1 MNRPSPNHSQN
12 NSSRPPNFRL
22 LAIIGA
28 TLTMIGV
35 ILGIINDGTSVFDKF
50 KGVFQKPETN
60 TQTILD
66 TATKKA
72 ESAISKAKNAPKK
85 PQLETARDELQKTIQ
100 ELENLPQSQGTEN
113 QIQTKKTE
121 YIKII
126 YQIDQ
131 ALEKKPCYEL
141 LYKIDDCQEY
151 PVKLDDG

>member
-1 MNRPSPNHSQN
+1 MTRQSSDPSQN
-12 NSSRPPNFRL
+12 NSPRPGKGRS
-22 LAIIGA
+22 LAVIVTAITIIG
-28 TLTMIGV
+28 G
-35 ILGIINDGTSVFDKF
+35 ILGIITNTANIFDRF
-50 KGVFQKPETN
+50 QGVFQKPETN

-66 TATKKA
+66 TVTKKA
-72 ESAISKAKNAPKK
+72 ESAISKAKVALEKA
-85 PQLETARDELQKTIQ
+85 QLETARDELQKAIQ
-100 ELENLPQSQGTEN
+100 ELENIPLNQGTEN

-151 PVKLDDG
+151 PFNNE